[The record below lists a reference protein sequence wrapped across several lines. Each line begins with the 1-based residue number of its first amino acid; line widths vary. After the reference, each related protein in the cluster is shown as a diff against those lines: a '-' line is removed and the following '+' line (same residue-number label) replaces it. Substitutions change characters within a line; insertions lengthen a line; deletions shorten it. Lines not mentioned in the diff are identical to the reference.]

1 MEKTISVRMD
11 SEQVDALDAL
21 ADVLDRDRS
30 YLLKEAVR
38 SYLDTQKWHLQQI
51 RAGIRDA
58 QAGKTRP
65 HAAVRQL
72 ASRWRRR

>member
-11 SEQVDALDAL
+11 SDQVDALDAL

-51 RAGIRDA
+51 RAGVRDA
-58 QAGKTRP
+58 QTGKTRT